1 MENDKDVEL
10 LGSAVPGDSGVA
22 RHADQF
28 AQIADALCDRIEL
41 EAMSHSGDIEDE
53 GRQLVEDA
61 LRAAVA
67 PYAAIV
73 TDLAACDPIS
83 NDCSSWCQLCE
94 TGESASVYEP
104 EQVVH
109 TDNCPWARAKTL
121 TTR

>member
-1 MENDKDVEL
+1 MENDKDVAL

-41 EAMSHSGDIEDE
+41 DAMSHSGDIEDE

-61 LRAAVA
+61 LRAAATRSTVEVE
-67 PYAAIV
+67 AIAKRIIRRIDHEAMDYRGRV
-73 TDLAACDPIS
+73 QFHGA
-83 NDCSSWCQLCE
+83 
-94 TGESASVYEP
+94 
-104 EQVVH
+104 
-109 TDNCPWARAKTL
+109 WAERIVREELERWL